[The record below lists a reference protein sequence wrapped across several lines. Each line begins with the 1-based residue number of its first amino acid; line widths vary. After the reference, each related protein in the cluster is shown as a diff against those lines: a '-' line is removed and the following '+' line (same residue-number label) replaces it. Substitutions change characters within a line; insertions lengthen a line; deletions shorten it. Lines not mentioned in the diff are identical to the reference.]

1 MKNKKIIRLT
11 ENDIERLVKKI
22 IAEGSD
28 EEQKLINKTFDLLVG
43 YGYYEEEELPQDLE
57 ELNDILWS
65 EWQKSDSIMKKKF
78 DDLMHEI
85 EFYLSGYSNEENY
98 DHLVDPEDDYMD
110 DGEESPYGRGEDP
123 HFRQGEESPYG
134 EDDYM
139 DDEDGLEWAKDS
151 LKAKEGF
158 DWLRHEPLDN
168 LVGLRFE
175 WDGNLYEVTDAF
187 DASEVD
193 EDGNNFLGPY
203 NEDEEG
209 VWVYAIDPETGDE
222 YDEAMPLEMIV
233 SELEDGNASLID

>member
-11 ENDIERLVKKI
+11 ENDIHRLVKKI

-28 EEQKLINKTFDLLVG
+28 EEQKLINKAFDLLVG

-110 DGEESPYGRGEDP
+110 DGE
-123 HFRQGEESPYG
+123 
-134 EDDYM
+134 DDYM
-139 DDEDGLEWAKDS
+139 DDEDGLI
-151 LKAKEGF
+151 F
-158 DWLRHEPLDN
+158 
-168 LVGLRFE
+168 
-175 WDGNLYEVTDAF
+175 
-187 DASEVD
+187 
-193 EDGNNFLGPY
+193 
-203 NEDEEG
+203 
-209 VWVYAIDPETGDE
+209 
-222 YDEAMPLEMIV
+222 
-233 SELEDGNASLID
+233 